1 MNEIITESLF
11 TPGGTITEKDIIK
24 TPYGYIAAND
34 IYIFFS
40 KGKKCIKVK
49 YQTGTDFVSKPL
61 KTKILIGTR
70 ERFLKVMQ
78 DDLFYFVQRGL
89 FQHYFN

>member
-1 MNEIITESLF
+1 MNEILTESLF
-11 TPGGTITEKDIIK
+11 TPGGTLTEKDIIK

-40 KGKKCIKVK
+40 QGKKCIKVK